1 MLPMATYVLIHGA
14 GSDGWYWHRVAP
26 LLRERGHRVLSPDLP
41 VHDESAGLQAYLD
54 VVLDAIGERSD
65 LVVVGQSL
73 GGFTAPLVCAERPA
87 QLLVLLNAMIPAPG
101 ETGLNWWANTGH
113 PVDIGP
119 DFDPVRV
126 FLHDVPADVVAQ
138 AASHAGEQPD
148 TPMRNPWPLPAWPD
162 VPTRR
167 WSPAT
172 TASSPPPGSAR
183 WSATGSASRPTRCP
197 AGTASRSAD
206 PPNSPSD
213 SKACATVTPGK
224 TRTRCNDDVRSDG
237 GMIPLPIAAP
247 QDRRAGMRRAT
258 CVSGPIA

>member
-162 VPTRR
+162 VPTRALVTR
-167 WSPAT
+167 DDRFFPAAWQRQVVRDRLGV
-172 TASSPPPGSAR
+172 TADEMPGGHCVAL
-183 WSATGSASRPTRCP
+183 SRPAELAERLEGLRHRY
-197 AGTASRSAD
+197 ARKDAHSMHR
-206 PPNSPSD
+206 
-213 SKACATVTPGK
+213 
-224 TRTRCNDDVRSDG
+224 
-237 GMIPLPIAAP
+237 
-247 QDRRAGMRRAT
+247 
-258 CVSGPIA
+258 